1 MVPHLDWTSNTK
13 IVLMALQE
21 VTDFTLAP
29 TVLASSP
36 SPHLKLAR
44 QSLQFYKIYS

>member
-13 IVLMALQE
+13 IVLKALQE

-29 TVLASSP
+29 QMASSP

-44 QSLQFYKIYS
+44 QSSQFYKIYS